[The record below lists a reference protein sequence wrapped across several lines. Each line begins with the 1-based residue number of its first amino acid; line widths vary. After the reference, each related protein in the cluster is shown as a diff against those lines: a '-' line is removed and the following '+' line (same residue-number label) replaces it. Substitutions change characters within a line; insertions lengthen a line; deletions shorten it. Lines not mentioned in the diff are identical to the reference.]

1 MELTQEQ
8 QDLVEKNIKLVYS
21 VATKLNVLKN
31 EDAIQEGIM
40 GLCVAS
46 SRYKEDLSKFSTFA
60 VKYIKGYILTY
71 LTYDKIIRPH
81 RHDGKFVYS
90 EICFIDDDNLLNVQ
104 GAMGLIDLENDI
116 REIMLKLDDAS
127 KMIFQMMVEGYTQI
141 QMSKKMGCTQA
152 SVCRKIKQ
160 IKGLPFDSVTEF
172 ETVLFSFLFSRS
184 INRREQYS
192 SASRECNVTKT
203 SGDQVAVTLDDR
215 VFLTVAK

>member
-90 EICFIDDDNLLNVQ
+90 EICFIDEDNLLKSH
-104 GAMGLIDLENDI
+104 GEMGLIDLENDI
-116 REIMLKLDDAS
+116 REIMLTLDDTS
-127 KMIFQMMVEGYTQI
+127 KIIFQMMVEGFTQI
-141 QMSKKMGCTQA
+141 QMSRKIGCTQA

-160 IKGLPFDSVTEF
+160 IKELIKERIY
-172 ETVLFSFLFSRS
+172 ER
-184 INRREQYS
+184 
-192 SASRECNVTKT
+192 
-203 SGDQVAVTLDDR
+203 
-215 VFLTVAK
+215 